1 MDDKRK
7 TDRHVNST
15 TFTIRIDYNLL
26 HQFDTKRQKEGKSR
40 REIIIN
46 WIESYCGEKKIN
58 CSF

>member
-15 TFTIRIDYNLL
+15 TFTIRI
-26 HQFDTKRQKEGKSR
+26 DTKRQKEGKSR

-46 WIESYCGEKKIN
+46 WIESYCGEKED
-58 CSF
+58 

>member
-15 TFTIRIDYNLL
+15 IFTIRIDYNLL
-26 HQFDTKRQKEGKSR
+26 HQFDAKRQKEGKSR

-46 WIESYCGEKKIN
+46 WIESYCDEKED
-58 CSF
+58 

>member
-26 HQFDTKRQKEGKSR
+26 HQFDTNVKKKENHVEKSL
-40 REIIIN
+40 
-46 WIESYCGEKKIN
+46 
-58 CSF
+58 

>member
-46 WIESYCGEKKIN
+46 WIESYCGEKED
-58 CSF
+58 